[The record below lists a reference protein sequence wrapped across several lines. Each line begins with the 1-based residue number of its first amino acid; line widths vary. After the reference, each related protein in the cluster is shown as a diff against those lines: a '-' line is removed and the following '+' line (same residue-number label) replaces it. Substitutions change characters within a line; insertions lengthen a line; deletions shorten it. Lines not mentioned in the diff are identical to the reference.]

1 MKKEILKGIA
11 VEELLNQLPLCQDLQ
26 RIIEPSQKLTT
37 VQDKMAMA
45 VAAQPYVVAMLVP
58 AAMMMPSNAQ
68 VGSEIGQEV
77 KRSGFLKLRNLRM
90 AFELELFENLIL
102 HRFSLLRRVKRQREF
117 CRFLEVPSGTPS
129 NSDGYTP
136 HWGQDNCERFFQG
149 SFHSLCFFFW
159 GQTIK
164 CMGHFWG
171 ISGKQQCIC
180 LGCFLFDLMTTFFLE
195 VTFLS
200 EDRKKTSP
208 AFW

>member
-1 MKKEILKGIA
+1 MVVGII
-11 VEELLNQLPLCQDLQ
+11 VNVDLLSVFFLNRNQLPLCQDLQ

-136 HWGQDNCERFFQG
+136 HWGQDNCERFFPG
-149 SFHSLCFFFW
+149 SFHSLCFIF
-159 GQTIK
+159 GIK
-164 CMGHFWG
+164 QSSVWD
-171 ISGKQQCIC
+171 ISEGFPENNSAFVWVVFC
-180 LGCFLFDLMTTFFLE
+180 LI
-195 VTFLS
+195 
-200 EDRKKTSP
+200 
-208 AFW
+208 

>member
-1 MKKEILKGIA
+1 
-11 VEELLNQLPLCQDLQ
+11 
-26 RIIEPSQKLTT
+26 
-37 VQDKMAMA
+37 MAMA

-77 KRSGFLKLRNLRM
+77 KRSGFLKLRNLQM

-149 SFHSLCFFFW
+149 SFHSLCFF
-159 GQTIK
+159 
-164 CMGHFWG
+164 
-171 ISGKQQCIC
+171 
-180 LGCFLFDLMTTFFLE
+180 LGSNNQ
-195 VTFLS
+195 VHGTFLR
-200 EDRKKTSP
+200 DFPKTTVHL
-208 AFW
+208 FGLFFV